1 MQRPGRVSAGWPVAF
16 VLAVCALL
24 LQLAVP
30 VVHQAQIGPDA
41 RPALGPGDIWSPTG
55 AAPLWRAEHRGSATH
70 HDADAC
76 PVCRALL
83 HSAGLSPA
91 SQPAIMQAPGS
102 RGLLADAWQPGRTGS
117 RSCGEPRAP
126 PALV

>member
-1 MQRPGRVSAGWPVAF
+1 MQRPGRLSAGWAVTS

-24 LQLAVP
+24 LQFAVP
-30 VVHQAQIGPDA
+30 VVHEAQIGSDA
-41 RPALGPGDIWSPTG
+41 RRALGPGDICSPAAG
-55 AAPLWRAEHRGSATH
+55 APLWRAEHRGSATH

-83 HSAGLSPA
+83 HLGGLSPA
-91 SQPAIMQAPGS
+91 SQPAVVPPPDA
-102 RGLLADAWQPGRTGS
+102 RGLRAEAWQPDRASS

-126 PALV
+126 PSLA